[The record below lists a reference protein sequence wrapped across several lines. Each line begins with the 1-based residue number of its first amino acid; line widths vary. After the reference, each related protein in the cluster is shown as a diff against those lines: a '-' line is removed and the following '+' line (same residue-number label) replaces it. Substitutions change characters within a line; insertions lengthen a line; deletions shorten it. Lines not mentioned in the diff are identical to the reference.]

1 MWKNDERSV
10 LIFDLMCEV
19 EPDLK
24 RLVSL
29 AESHRHLDEIEREHY
44 WYRDLKKQMFKLVG
58 IGAKKEI
65 LGSSLCYDI
74 AYHKLIDVL
83 GV

>member
-1 MWKNDERSV
+1 
-10 LIFDLMCEV
+10 MCEV

-24 RLVSL
+24 RLVKL
-29 AESHRHLDEIEREHY
+29 AESHRHLDETEREHY
-44 WYRDLKKQMFKLVG
+44 WYRDLKKQMLKLVG
-58 IGAKKEI
+58 FEAKNET
-65 LGSSLCYDI
+65 LGSTICYDI